1 MHPSTVCTGE
11 PEVGH
16 EIDFDCRGGVECD
29 FSDLEGYFRCLTPL
43 SPSAAVVR
51 VHVGALAD

>member
-1 MHPSTVCTGE
+1 MRLTSTAGE
-11 PEVGH
+11 VWS
-16 EIDFDCRGGVECD
+16 VT